1 MQVSFLGSTYDCTK
15 AVRQDNNATLYLTD
29 GVPVIFVGIAPSDW
43 DKFEL
48 NGGNWME
55 LAIPTVNDRIAALES
70 ALTSLMIGG
79 AVNTEFLRLQYLLG
93 NLTQESVQ
101 SAVPRLLTNDQANT
115 ITGGIAK

>member
-1 MQVSFLGSTYDCTK
+1 MQVTFLGSTYDCTK
-15 AVRQDNNATLYLTD
+15 AVRQDNNATLYLAD
-29 GVPVIFVGIAPSDW
+29 GVAVIFIGIAPSDW

-48 NGGNWME
+48 NGGDWME
-55 LAIPTVNDRIAALES
+55 AIPTVNDRIAALES

-101 SAVPRLLTNDQANT
+101 SAVPRLLTNDQANA